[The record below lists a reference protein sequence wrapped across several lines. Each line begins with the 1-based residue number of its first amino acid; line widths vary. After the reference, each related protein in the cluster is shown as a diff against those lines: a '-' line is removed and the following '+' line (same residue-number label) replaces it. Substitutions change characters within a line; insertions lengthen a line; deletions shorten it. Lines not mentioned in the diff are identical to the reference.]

1 MMNSIILTLKF
12 IGRNFG
18 KLGLV
23 VFAIGAFFILLF
35 PLGDLSD
42 FVSTKVLQNTRNS
55 VYVQFKDLSF
65 NPVTMT
71 LKLEDV
77 EIDSPVAQEMKVGVL
92 TASPSIIDLISKKPS
107 GTIVAESFL
116 GGTTRLEIKSQNAFT
131 ESPMVSNV
139 SLSMD
144 QVSLEDI
151 HKLLQTSVALSG
163 QLQVQTQVSVELE
176 NVAPADQPPQF
187 ALKGFQDG
195 DLLISIKK
203 FKMPATTITV
213 PQMGRLGLP
222 LVELNNVELKAKM
235 QQGKI
240 TIESGKFGSPSDEM
254 FGTIKGDLSIV
265 NPIPP
270 GLPLQMMF
278 QSYNITLE
286 ITAKQ
291 AFKERAAL
299 FLAFLKE
306 VDKDPSGLSRYQQT
320 FSYSGM
326 GLPPNR

>member
-1 MMNSIILTLKF
+1 MMNSLVLAIKFVVRNLGKVILVTVTT
-12 IGRNFG
+12 IGFF
-18 KLGLV
+18 V
-23 VFAIGAFFILLF
+23 VLF

-42 FVSTKVLQNTRNS
+42 FISTKVLQSTRNS

-65 NPVTMT
+65 NPATMT
-71 LKLEDV
+71 LKLDEV
-77 EIDSPVAQEMKVGVL
+77 ELDTPVAQEMKVGTL
-92 TASPSIIDLISKKPS
+92 SASPSVFDLLRKKPG
-107 GTIVAESFL
+107 GTIVAENFL
-116 GGTTRLEIKSQNAFT
+116 GGNTRLEIRSLGPYT
-131 ESPMVSNV
+131 ESPMLSTV
-139 SLSMD
+139 SLDME
-144 QVSLEDI
+144 QVSLEEI
-151 HKLLQTSVALSG
+151 HKLLKTPVELAGQM
-163 QLQVQTQVSVELE
+163 QLQSQVTVELE
-176 NVAPADQPPQF
+176 NTASADAPPAL
-187 ALKGFQDG
+187 ALKALQNG
-195 DLLISIKK
+195 DFSILIKK
-203 FKMPATTITV
+203 FKMPATTINV
-213 PQMGRLGLP
+213 PQMGKLGVP

-235 QQGKI
+235 EQGKI

-270 GLPLQMMF
+270 GTPLQMLF

-306 VDKDPSGLSRYQQT
+306 VEKDPSGLSRYQQT
-320 FSYSGM
+320 FSYGGM